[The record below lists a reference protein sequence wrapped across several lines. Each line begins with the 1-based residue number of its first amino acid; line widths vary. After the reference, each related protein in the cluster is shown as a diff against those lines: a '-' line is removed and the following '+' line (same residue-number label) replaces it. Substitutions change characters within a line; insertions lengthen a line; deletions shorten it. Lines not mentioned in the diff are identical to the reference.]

1 MILGLAPNKYH
12 SDRDRTNPP
21 TNIPSTPHTSH
32 CSRHHRMAHTH
43 THTNTHCSVTAQFD
57 ARSTISSFV
66 DVLALS
72 SSYCRHDQKINA
84 ETCAPLRSL
93 SRSLFVAHA
102 GNEKAAS
109 GCTPP
114 MHAWAHPPRAMDGPG
129 CAVTCFKDRKRV
141 RRVHRRNLGS
151 VVLSRYWTLHSC
163 LLAGFSIFT
172 KRCAATQ

>member
-12 SDRDRTNPP
+12 SDRDRTNPA
-21 TNIPSTPHTSH
+21 TNIPSTLTPVIA
-32 CSRHHRMAHTH
+32 RVIIAWHTH
-43 THTNTHCSVTAQFD
+43 THTNTHCSVAAQFD

-72 SSYCRHDQKINA
+72 SSYCRHDQKFNA

-93 SRSLFVAHA
+93 SRSLSIAHA

-109 GCTPP
+109 GCSPP
-114 MHAWAHPPRAMDGPG
+114 MDAWAHPPRAMDGPRG
-129 CAVTCFKDRKRV
+129 AVTCFKDRKRV